1 MTEKYISVNAFI
13 STLKEMQK
21 EFSNWS
27 RSFGKTA
34 TCVLEE
40 TINKLQSFPTVDAAL
55 VVHAHWI
62 HTGEY
67 LTNSDGK
74 RLKKLSDLY
83 VCRRCHRVEALP
95 EPYCN
100 CGAQMDEE
108 IEEDA

>member
-1 MTEKYISVNAFI
+1 MPSYVDVERFKIWLSEKVNEGLV
-13 STLKEMQK
+13 S
-21 EFSNWS
+21 FSS
-27 RSFGKTA
+27 AETA
-34 TCVLEE
+34 ASLLRYAPAADVA
-40 TINKLQSFPTVDAAL
+40 TVI
-55 VVHAHWI
+55 HSHWI

-83 VCRRCHRVEALP
+83 VCHRCHRVEAVP

>member
-1 MTEKYISVNAFI
+1 MTEKYICANAFI
-13 STLKEMQK
+13 SVLKERQK
-21 EFSNWS
+21 EFGGCQ
-27 RSFGKTA
+27 RAFGKTA

-40 TINKLQSFPTVDAAL
+40 TINKLQSLPAADVAP

-83 VCRRCHRVEALP
+83 VCHRCHRVEAVP
-95 EPYCN
+95 ELYCN
-100 CGAQMDEE
+100 CGAKMDEE
-108 IEEDA
+108 MEEDA